1 MNRDW
6 VTMGWVEIGSVDW
19 VSTVHDTERWVLT
32 IWRHNP
38 CCFSDWPRYFRENI
52 LCLKLSLTNDD
63 RDETKDLWEG
73 TKRVSFSGIWRGL
86 AYDKRGNMWTKHT
99 FPSGAIPSVIQ
110 FSVVIFCKIM
120 FIKEKKNEHNNHYV
134 RIWIDVWFCV
144 YLISA
149 SDWLTVVLYTEV
161 PNVDTASNTDLCSYV
176 FRGARDIDRAFPT
189 ALNRSDMCRTWIG
202 NCSWEQRW
210 IQCNF
215 SDQKQWMSPWFYE

>member
-6 VTMGWVEIGSVDW
+6 VIVGWVEIGSVDW

-52 LCLKLSLTNDD
+52 LCLKLSLTNDERKDVTFLD

-120 FIKEKKNEHNNHYV
+120 FIKEKKKTQ
-134 RIWIDVWFCV
+134 IIIFSLWINITTTTLEFGSMSD
-144 YLISA
+144 SA
-149 SDWLTVVLYTEV
+149 YT
-161 PNVDTASNTDLCSYV
+161 
-176 FRGARDIDRAFPT
+176 
-189 ALNRSDMCRTWIG
+189 
-202 NCSWEQRW
+202 
-210 IQCNF
+210 
-215 SDQKQWMSPWFYE
+215 